1 MKVIVLAGGKGTRM
15 DPWTQFIPK
24 CLLSIN
30 GKPVSRHI
38 VEKLWKGGNKNIVL
52 CFNRQFRQH
61 FRHEF
66 RDMDIE
72 FSITDRPMGTAGE
85 VYHALKNFPTTDD
98 FMVVYADDLTALDY
112 NNMLGEHIV
121 NNAIATIAVTNN
133 VPIDVGIVK
142 TERGHAV
149 DFKEKPLIKD
159 LGLEDSY
166 VWIGTAIFNSS
177 LQPLFQPGKDIA
189 KGVLSSLITD
199 GSKVGVFVSDSLW
212 LDIGTLSH
220 YKRALGVFE

>member
-1 MKVIVLAGGKGTRM
+1 MQTIVLAGGKGKRM
-15 DPWTQFIPK
+15 ESLAQFIPK
-24 CLLSIN
+24 CLLPVN

-38 VEKLWKGGNKNIVL
+38 VEKLWQEGHKDIIL

-72 FSITDRPMGTAGE
+72 FSVTNGPMGTAGE

-142 TERGHAV
+142 TERGRAV
-149 DFKEKPLIKD
+149 DFKEKPLIND
-159 LGLEDSY
+159 LGLENSY
-166 VWIGTAIFNSS
+166 VWVGTAIFDTT
-177 LQPLFQPGKDIA
+177 LQSLFQPGKDIA
-189 KGVLSSLITD
+189 KDVLSSLIAN
-199 GSKVGVFVSDSLW
+199 GLKVGVFVSDSLW

-220 YKRALGVFE
+220 YRRALEAFK